1 VLLPLLIL
9 AGVVVGLAIWL
20 PAHRPTPF
28 WGRAGDIVD
37 MLIII
42 SLIPLALAALDIY
55 SAIRGL
61 KG

>member
-1 VLLPLLIL
+1 VLLPLLVL
-9 AGVVVGLAIWL
+9 AGIVVGMATWL

-37 MLIII
+37 MIVII

-55 SAIRGL
+55 GAIRGL